1 MYINKVMKKVVL
13 VLALLT
19 CLIGANKVQAATQR
33 PGAKMVI
40 VLAVD
45 KELFYFE
52 LEREYFEGAVV
63 EIADV
68 DGEVVHSDVLKS
80 KKMVIDFFDVPAGK
94 YVIKVKKG
102 VVTEEFNFEKK
113 EL

>member
-1 MYINKVMKKVVL
+1 MNINKVMKKVVL

-19 CLIGANKVQAATQR
+19 CLIGANKAQAAKN